1 MPPSALRSIV
11 LVLAMVLSV
20 ATSAMAQELAAIFDK
35 RDNSSA
41 MTVDHSL
48 WAGILKTYVKPGQDG
63 VNRFAYGKVAAA
75 ARTRL
80 KSYLTALQA
89 VEVSKL
95 NEREQRAFWANLYNA
110 LTIEVIL
117 DHYPVKSIRDI
128 SISPGLFAIG
138 PWGKKLVKVE
148 GRDLS
153 LDDIEHRILRKV
165 WKDPRV
171 HYSVNC
177 ASIGC
182 PNLPTVPFT
191 GTTMEAMLDQG
202 ARDYVNH
209 PRGVAIDA
217 KGRVTISRIYNWF
230 AEDFGSSDANILAHL
245 RAYAAP
251 ELKAKLDQVKSIAAY
266 DYDWA
271 LNDAK

>member
-1 MPPSALRSIV
+1 MLKTAILALC
-11 LVLAMVLSV
+11 LGLALIAPAHS
-20 ATSAMAQELAAIFDK
+20 QDLAAIFNK
-35 RDNSSA
+35 RDNAST

-48 WAGILKTYVKPGQDG
+48 WAGLLKTYVKPSEDG
-63 VNRFAYGKVAAA
+63 VNRFAYGKVTNA

-80 KSYLTALQA
+80 KNYLTALQA
-89 VEVSKL
+89 AEVSKL
-95 NEREQRAFWANLYNA
+95 NEKEQRAFWANLYNA

-128 SISPGLFAIG
+128 AISPGLFAVG
-138 PWGKKLVKVE
+138 PWGKKLAKVE

-182 PNLPTVPFT
+182 PNLPNVPFT
-191 GTTMEAMLDQG
+191 GATLEAMLDQG
-202 ARDYVNH
+202 AKDYINH
-209 PRGVAIDA
+209 PRGVSVDA
-217 KGRVTISRIYNWF
+217 KGRLTVSRIYNWF

-245 RAYAAP
+245 KTYAAP
-251 ELKAKLDQVKSIAAY
+251 DLKAKLEAAKSISAY
-266 DYDWA
+266 DYDWS